1 VILIVVG
8 GVKSR
13 RQRPN
18 GVAREEREN
27 AFGLHN
33 FRYALATA
41 QVKMR
46 VDAKTVQG
54 ILRHEGVGLK
64 SHRAKGLP
72 QSCTFLGCLA
82 CNQSEAFGTG

>member
-1 VILIVVG
+1 MILIVVG
-8 GVKSR
+8 GVKNR

-33 FRYALATA
+33 FRHALATA

-46 VDAKTVQG
+46 VDTKTVQG
-54 ILRHEGVGLK
+54 ILRHEGFGLK
-64 SHRAKGLP
+64 SHRAKELSP
-72 QSCTFLGCLA
+72 SCTFLGCLA